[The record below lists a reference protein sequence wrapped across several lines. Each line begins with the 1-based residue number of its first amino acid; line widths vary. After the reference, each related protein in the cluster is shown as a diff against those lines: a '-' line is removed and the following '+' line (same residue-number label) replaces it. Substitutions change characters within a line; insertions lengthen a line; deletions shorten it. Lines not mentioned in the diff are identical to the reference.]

1 MSRKD
6 IKQIVSAAN
15 SSMKSFITD
24 KLLGKTEKNNVFTV
38 LSSVKE
44 GIKNHIDSSNQTLV
58 EMLDPILK
66 FVET

>member
-1 MSRKD
+1 
-6 IKQIVSAAN
+6 
-15 SSMKSFITD
+15 MKSFFTE
-24 KLLGKTEKNNVFTV
+24 KLLGKTDKNNVFTV

-58 EMLDPILK
+58 DMLDPILK